1 MSKRILVA
9 AHNHPSLH
17 PGGTEIFAHDLF
29 RAYQREGHE
38 ALFLGATNHIH
49 REARPG
55 TSFQSI
61 GSAGDEILLW
71 SGHFDRFFMSQ
82 IDLYGVVPDIA
93 ELLRDFRPDVV
104 HLHHMLLLGAEFP
117 HIVRRTLPDCQI
129 VMTLHDYYPICHHDG
144 LMVRTGTK
152 ELCHQSSPDRC
163 HACFKDIPLDRFALR
178 ERHLKAL
185 LSTVDHFVS
194 PSAFLRDRYV
204 QWGLDE
210 DTISVIPNGIPAR
223 KTGVPRD
230 LLQGG
235 KPVFGYFGNLNPWKG
250 VTVLLE
256 AARQLLADGLDFE
269 LRVHGGAPFQSETF
283 VEEINR
289 RFAETSGSVQA
300 RGPYRREDI
309 GDLVAAVDCTIV
321 PSVWWENAP
330 LVIQE
335 AQAQGRPVI
344 ASNIGGMA
352 EMVEHGVNGLTV
364 PPNDARAL
372 AAAMRDIVEDP
383 KLLHLFAQN
392 ARKPDDI
399 DTTARRYLKWMETA
413 QIQALE
419 SA

>member
-29 RAYQREGHE
+29 RAYQRAGHE
-38 ALFLGATNHIH
+38 ALFLGATNQIH

-55 TSFQSI
+55 TSFQGI
-61 GSAGDEILLW
+61 GPAGDEVLLW

-82 IDLYGVVPDIA
+82 IDLYGVVPDVT

-104 HLHHMLLLGAEFP
+104 HLHHLLLLGAEFP
-117 HIVRRTLPDCQI
+117 HIVRRTLPNCQI

-144 LMVRTGTK
+144 LMVRTGGR
-152 ELCHQSSPDRC
+152 ELCYQASPDRC

-185 LSTVDHFVS
+185 LSTVDHFIS
-194 PSAFLRDRYV
+194 PSAFLKERFV
-204 QWGLDE
+204 QWGLAE
-210 DTISVIPNGIPAR
+210 DAISVIPNGIPTRKPGAR
-223 KTGVPRD
+223 RQRLD
-230 LLQGG
+230 GG
-235 KPVFGYFGNLNPWKG
+235 RPVFGYFGNLNPWKG
-250 VTVLLE
+250 ATVLLE
-256 AARQLLADGLDFE
+256 AARQLLADGLEFE
-269 LRVHGGAPFQSETF
+269 LRVHGGAPFQSKNF
-283 VEEINR
+283 VDEIDAL
-289 RFAETSGSVQA
+289 FAGTAPSVQR

-309 GDLVAAVDCTIV
+309 GDLLAAVDCTIV

-352 EMVEHGVNGLTV
+352 EMIEHGVNGLTV

-372 AAAMRDIVEDP
+372 AAAMRN
-383 KLLHLFAQN
+383 LLEQPNLLQELSAN
-392 ARKPDDI
+392 ARRPDDI
-399 DTTARRYLKWMETA
+399 DTTARRYLELMEPA
-413 QIQALE
+413 RVQA
-419 SA
+419 A

>member
-1 MSKRILVA
+1 
-9 AHNHPSLH
+9 
-17 PGGTEIFAHDLF
+17 
-29 RAYQREGHE
+29 
-38 ALFLGATNHIH
+38 
-49 REARPG
+49 
-55 TSFQSI
+55 
-61 GSAGDEILLW
+61 
-71 SGHFDRFFMSQ
+71 
-82 IDLYGVVPDIA
+82 
-93 ELLRDFRPDVV
+93 
-104 HLHHMLLLGAEFP
+104 MLLLGAEFP
-117 HIVRRTLPDCQI
+117 HIVRRTLPDCRI

-152 ELCHQSSPDRC
+152 ELCYQASPDRC
-163 HACFKDIPLDRFALR
+163 HGCFKDIPLDRFALR

-185 LSTVDHFVS
+185 MSTVDHFVS
-194 PSAFLRDRYV
+194 PSAFLRERFIK
-204 QWGLDE
+204 WGLDE
-210 DTISVIPNGIPAR
+210 DKISVIPNGIPVRDTGAR
-223 KTGVPRD
+223 KDLPRA
-230 LLQGG
+230 G

-289 RFAETSGSVQA
+289 RFDEMSASVQA

-352 EMVEHGVNGLTV
+352 EMVQHGVNGLTV

-372 AAAMRDIVEDP
+372 AAAMRDIIEEP
-383 KLLHLFAQN
+383 SLLHRFAQN

-399 DTTARRYLKWMETA
+399 DTTARRYLNWMETA
-413 QIQALE
+413 KLQLLE
-419 SA
+419 SI

>member
-29 RAYQREGHE
+29 RAYQRAGHE
-38 ALFLGATNHIH
+38 ALFLGATNQIH

-55 TSFQSI
+55 TSFQGI
-61 GSAGDEILLW
+61 GPAGDEVLLW

-82 IDLYGVVPDIA
+82 IDLYGVVPDVT

-104 HLHHMLLLGAEFP
+104 HLHHLLLLGAEFP
-117 HIVRRTLPDCQI
+117 HIVRRTLPNCQI

-144 LMVRTGTK
+144 LMVRTGSR
-152 ELCHQSSPDRC
+152 ELCYQASPDRC

-185 LSTVDHFVS
+185 LSTVDHFIS
-194 PSAFLRDRYV
+194 PSAFLKERFV
-204 QWGLDE
+204 QWGLAE
-210 DTISVIPNGIPAR
+210 DAISVIPNGIPTRKPGAR
-223 KTGVPRD
+223 RQSLD
-230 LLQGG
+230 GG
-235 KPVFGYFGNLNPWKG
+235 RPVFGYFGNLNPWKG
-250 VTVLLE
+250 ATVLLE
-256 AARQLLADGLDFE
+256 AARQLLADGLEFE
-269 LRVHGGAPFQSETF
+269 LRVHGGAPFQSKNF
-283 VEEINR
+283 MEEIDAL
-289 RFAETSGSVQA
+289 FAGTAPSVQR

-309 GDLVAAVDCTIV
+309 GDLLAAVDCTIV

-352 EMVEHGVNGLTV
+352 EMIEHGVNGLTV

-372 AAAMRDIVEDP
+372 AAAMRNLMEQP
-383 KLLHLFAQN
+383 NLLQELSAN
-392 ARKPDDI
+392 ARRPDDI
-399 DTTARRYLKWMETA
+399 DTTARRYLELMEPA
-413 QIQALE
+413 RVQA
-419 SA
+419 A